1 MMLLMLMLMMLLLLM
16 MMMMA
21 MMAMVMVMVLVMVT
35 MIVMLVLI
43 CIDYDDVWFMLFFTV
58 FQEAQPRW
66 HRELRDA
73 LGKEFALS
81 TLSLPKV

>member
-1 MMLLMLMLMMLLLLM
+1 MIILM

-21 MMAMVMVMVLVMVT
+21 MMAMVMVMVLVLVMVT
-35 MIVMLVLI
+35 LIVMLVLVLI
-43 CIDYDDVWFMLFFTV
+43 CIDYDDVWFILFFTV

-66 HRELRDA
+66 YRELRDA

>member
-1 MMLLMLMLMMLLLLM
+1 
-16 MMMMA
+16 MA

-35 MIVMLVLI
+35 MIVMLLLVLI

-73 LGKEFALS
+73 LGMEFALS

>member
-1 MMLLMLMLMMLLLLM
+1 MLLLM

-35 MIVMLVLI
+35 MIVMLLLVLI